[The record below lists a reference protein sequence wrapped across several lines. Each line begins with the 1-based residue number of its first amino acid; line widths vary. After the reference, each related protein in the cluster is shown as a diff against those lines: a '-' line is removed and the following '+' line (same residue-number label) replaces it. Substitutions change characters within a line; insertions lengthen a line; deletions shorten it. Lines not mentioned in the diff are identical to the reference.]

1 MFFSPLEQ
9 FDAINFFNI
18 YFKINNTFIDLS
30 LTNILLPFIV
40 LLLVVRFFLKSIIA
54 DFTIIPKFWQLAFER
69 LFLFILNLID
79 QQIGPKGYSYVSFIF
94 SLFTFILISNLL
106 SLIPF
111 GFALTS
117 HIVMIFFLSLSIG
130 IGTFITV

>member
-54 DFTIIPKFWQLAFER
+54 DFTIIPKF
-69 LFLFILNLID
+69 
-79 QQIGPKGYSYVSFIF
+79 
-94 SLFTFILISNLL
+94 
-106 SLIPF
+106 
-111 GFALTS
+111 
-117 HIVMIFFLSLSIG
+117 
-130 IGTFITV
+130 